1 MAKLHP
7 ELKNKSR
14 RRTSSLGS
22 REFWY
27 KDITLIP
34 NRLPDFER
42 DEVDLTTN
50 FTKRIVLRTPFVSS
64 PMDTVTESK
73 MAILMALQGG
83 IGVIHYNFSTIDEQ
97 TREAEKVKRFMAG
110 FVFNPIVLSPKHKIK
125 DVFNINEKFGFFS
138 VPITEKG
145 TLNSKL
151 VGIVTHRDI
160 RYRQDMETKLER
172 LMTPRKKIIWA
183 KKAETVSQNNLDL
196 AIEIL
201 RKKNLDTLPIVD
213 EKNKV
218 VALVTD
224 SDIRKQNQFPLATV
238 DENKRLRVFIA
249 VESRL
254 KLAKERIKKA
264 FGVGVDGILI
274 DASVV
279 FKEQIEIAKFVKKNF
294 PELEVV
300 LGNVD
305 SAEMVEKVLKEA
317 HQYCDGLRVGIGPGA
332 ACITQQELG
341 TGRAQASAVWD
352 CAEAIKKLAPKY
364 GFCPIIADGGIR
376 VPDLPPHL
384 IQRKPVVI
392 ESHKAKPPMGSY
404 YQLPPNHHK
413 IRCGGE
419 AEIQRPG
426 DISKAL
432 ALGAQTVMMGS
443 LLAGLDEAPG
453 EKEFDYEEN
462 KMVKKYRG
470 MGSIEAME
478 KRGALRYGIEKVKI
492 KVPEG
497 KVIKAPYR
505 GSGYDFIPKLIAG
518 VKQSL
523 QKQGFRNIKQ
533 LQEDADIRPI

>member
-7 ELKNKSR
+7 LLKNK
-14 RRTSSLGS
+14 
-22 REFWY
+22 EFWY

-50 FTKRIVLRTPFVSS
+50 FTKRIVLKTPFVSS

-73 MAILMALQGG
+73 MAILIALFGG
-83 IGVIHYNFSTIDEQ
+83 IGVIHYNFLTIDEQ
-97 TREAEKVKRFMAG
+97 IREAEKVKRFMAG
-110 FVFNPIVLSPKHKIK
+110 FVFNPIVLSPKNKIK

-138 VPITEKG
+138 IPITEKG
-145 TLNSKL
+145 TLDSKL
-151 VGIVTHRDI
+151 VGIVTRRDI
-160 RYRQDMETKLER
+160 RYRQDMETKLGK
-172 LMTPRKKIIWA
+172 LMTPRKKIICA
-183 KKAETVSQNNLDL
+183 KKSETVKENDL
-196 AIEIL
+196 NIAVGIL
-201 RKKNLDTLPIVD
+201 RKNNLDTLPIVD

-224 SDIRKQNQFPLATV
+224 SDIRKQSQFPLATV

-254 KLAKERIKKA
+254 KLAKERIKKGFA
-264 FGVGVDGILI
+264 VGIDGILI

-279 FKEQIEIAKFVKKNF
+279 FKEQIEIAKWTKKNF
-294 PELEVV
+294 PKLEVV
-300 LGNVD
+300 LGNID
-305 SAEMVEKVLKEA
+305 STKMVEKILSQA

-352 CAEAIKKLAPKY
+352 CAEAIKNLALKY
-364 GFCPIIADGGIR
+364 GFCPIIADGGIKI
-376 VPDLPPHL
+376 PDL
-384 IQRKPVVI
+384 
-392 ESHKAKPPMGSY
+392 
-404 YQLPPNHHK
+404 
-413 IRCGGE
+413 
-419 AEIQRPG
+419 AEIHPLRNFRNKSYQQNKVLKISNEVQKPG

-432 ALGAQTVMMGS
+432 ALGAQTVMMGG

-478 KRGALRYGIEKVKI
+478 KGGALRYGIEKVKI

-497 KVIKAPYR
+497 KVIKVPYR

-523 QKQGFRNIKQ
+523 QKQGFRNIKE
-533 LQEDADIRPI
+533 LQEEVDIRPI